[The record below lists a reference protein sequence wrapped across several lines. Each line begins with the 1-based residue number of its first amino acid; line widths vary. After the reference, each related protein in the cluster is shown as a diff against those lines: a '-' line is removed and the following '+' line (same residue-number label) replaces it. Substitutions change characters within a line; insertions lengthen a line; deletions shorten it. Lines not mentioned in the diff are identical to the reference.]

1 MRLAARALCVLLA
14 ALAAETGTA
23 RAQAPIELCVPE
35 TARKPVLSPN
45 SKGEC
50 LATKTVKYETVSLP
64 GAAELATLDALLPHI
79 TYLESG
85 VGGKP
90 TVEFSG
96 VNVQIVNG
104 EGRTASTNGAG
115 NLVIGYDENAGAHE
129 QTGSHDLVLGE
140 EQAFTSYGGVLDGY
154 RNAITSPFAS
164 VTGGEHN
171 TASGKSSAVSGGTFG
186 TAGALGAAV
195 SGGLGNHASAY
206 GDSVSGGRESTAAGL
221 EANWIGGGYKNSI
234 AGAAV
239 RRTSI
244 FGGKELLATAEYEA
258 IP

>member
-1 MRLAARALCVLLA
+1 MRVASRALCALLVMLA
-14 ALAAETGTA
+14 AAGTA

-35 TARKPVLSPN
+35 APRKPVLTPN

-50 LATKTVKYETVSLP
+50 TPTKTVQYAAIALP
-64 GAAELATLDALLPHI
+64 GGAELATLDALLPHLV
-79 TYLESG
+79 YLESG
-85 VGGKP
+85 VAGKP
-90 TVEFSG
+90 TVELSG
-96 VNVQIVNG
+96 VNVQIVDG
-104 EGRTASTNGAG
+104 EGKTATANGAG
-115 NLVIGYDENAGAHE
+115 NLVIGYDENPGGHE
-129 QTGSHDLVLGE
+129 QSGSHDLVLGE
-140 EQAFTSYGGVLDGY
+140 EQTFTSYGGVLDGY
-154 RNAITSPFAS
+154 RNAIISPFAS

-171 TASGKSSAVSGGTFG
+171 TASGKSSSVSGGTFG

-234 AGAAV
+234 TGAAV

-244 FGGKELLATAEYEA
+244 FGGKELSATLEYEA
-258 IP
+258 LP